1 MIVKGE
7 QRMNIKDIFDTAENG
22 TLTYEQ
28 FEAATKAGGAKFTDL
43 SEGKYVS
50 KSKYDADLKAKDG
63 EIEAKVTEIT
73 GRDGQ
78 ISKLNETIATR
89 DTDLANL
96 QKQLEEAGQDSQK
109 LADLSTQM
117 TGLQQK
123 YDADVKGYQTQLKQQ
138 AYEFAVKEFAQ
149 TKNFSSNAAR
159 RDFVK
164 SMIDRN
170 LEMEDGKILGREDFA
185 EKYFAENADALVV
198 EKTPEPTPAPAPEP
212 EPPKVVV
219 PEFVAPTPGPDAGNS
234 DAGFDFHF
242 TGVRAH

>member
-1 MIVKGE
+1 
-7 QRMNIKDIFDTAENG
+7 MNIKDIFDASENG

-50 KSKYDADLKAKDG
+50 KSKYETDLKAKDG
-63 EIEAKVTEIT
+63 EIEAKVAEIT
-73 GRDGQ
+73 GRDSQ
-78 ISKLNETIATR
+78 IANLNETISTR

-96 QKQLEEAGQDSQK
+96 QKQLEEAGQDAKK
-109 LADLSTQM
+109 LTEVSEQM

-123 YDADVKGYQTQLKQQ
+123 YEADVKGYQDQLKAQ

-149 TKNFSSNAAR
+149 TKNFSSQAAR

-164 SMIDRN
+164 SMIDRK

-185 EKYFAENADALVV
+185 EKYFAENADALVA
-198 EKTPEPTPAPAPEP
+198 EKPQETPKEP
-212 EPPKVVV
+212 EPQQPQIAV
-219 PEFVAPTPGPDAGNS
+219 PEFVAPTPGPAVTPEDG
-234 DAGFDFHF
+234 GFNFNF